1 MADIKTLSVRRSDL
15 PHDLVLILFAL
26 GAAGLCVLLAVA
38 LPPACD
44 WQRFYVPAT
53 RALWRGESPYDPR
66 YGFFNPPWVLL
77 LLTPFAVHEAVGRAA
92 LFVLA
97 LATIAAVVR
106 RLGGTLLTA
115 LLVLASP
122 PMLNLL
128 WDGNIDWL
136 ALGGLLLPP
145 RWGLF
150 LVTIKPQVGLGIAL
164 WWAVEAWREEGWKGV
179 WDLAWPVALAF
190 LGSLALFG
198 PWPLRSTD
206 PVLRLWNTSL
216 WPWSAP
222 VGLALL
228 GWGIRARN
236 LRPALAAA
244 PLLSP
249 HVILHSWITA
259 LVALARRPVVL
270 AVLVVALWVIA
281 LSL

>member
-1 MADIKTLSVRRSDL
+1 MKEEERMPGLLDEDFIGVYPALAVRASCVSVQHIDL
-15 PHDLVLILFAL
+15 RDLVLILFAL
-26 GAAGLCVLLAVA
+26 GAVGLCALLAVA

-53 RALWRGESPYDPR
+53 CAVWRGESPYDPQ

-150 LVTIKPQVGLGIAL
+150 LVTIKPQVGLGIAV

-179 WDLAWPVALAF
+179 W
-190 LGSLALFG
+190 
-198 PWPLRSTD
+198 D

-222 VGLALL
+222 VGVALL
-228 GWGIRARN
+228 GWGIRARD
-236 LRPALAAA
+236 LHPALAAA

-259 LVALARRPVVL
+259 LVALARKPVVL